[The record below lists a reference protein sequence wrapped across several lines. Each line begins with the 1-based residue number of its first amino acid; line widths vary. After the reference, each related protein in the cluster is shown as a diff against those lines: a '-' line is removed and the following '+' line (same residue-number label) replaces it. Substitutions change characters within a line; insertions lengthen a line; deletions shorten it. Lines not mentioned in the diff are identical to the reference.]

1 MVSLFSLTELT
12 ELSEKLCN
20 FAKEEKNTTTMNS
33 KILKLDAPYNVI
45 YAGGK
50 IGRHIATLMTWSDD
64 EEGGI
69 CGAASYPII
78 DEGEEFPAG
87 TLCDDAEL
95 HDCRVLCPYSEKS
108 KCPATNL
115 FWLAKIIEYDFQQ
128 LEPAGIEYI
137 LERLKLLGCQIAM
150 PTEKDKE
157 TGEEVQRMRFKASL
171 EVWCM
176 KGFSDDPDAIF
187 RVRSNHWNGFYF
199 QSEGTAREIYHDLSY
214 QLSAYMGYFY
224 DDIISIRFYSD
235 DGQLLKVTNRLNAD
249 QHIEGFEH
257 EDDYSDW
264 D

>member
-1 MVSLFSLTELT
+1 
-12 ELSEKLCN
+12 
-20 FAKEEKNTTTMNS
+20 MNS

-50 IGRHIATLMTWSDD
+50 IGRHIATLMTWDDD

-69 CGAASYPII
+69 INAASYPII

-95 HDCRVLCPYSEKS
+95 HDCRVMFPYSEKR

-115 FWLAKIIEYDFQQ
+115 YWMAKVIEHDFQQ
-128 LEPAGIEYI
+128 LEPAGAEYI
-137 LERLKLLGCQIAM
+137 LERAKMLGCEIVM

-157 TGEEVQRMRFKASL
+157 TGEQVPVYDFEATLDS
-171 EVWCM
+171 WCM
-176 KGFSDDPDAIF
+176 SGFGSPGSVY
-187 RVRSNHWNGFYF
+187 RVRGNCHQGFYF
-199 QSEGTAREIYHDLSY
+199 QSEGTRREIYHDLKY
-214 QLSAYMGYFY
+214 QLSVYQTYCDKLITINFH
-224 DDIISIRFYSD
+224 SD
-235 DGQLLKVTNRLNAD
+235 DLDLLKVTNRLNAD